1 MPLKQRVSPNPPL
14 SARLV
19 SCRALWRCCSF
30 LLGEGAAP
38 RGAQRGAGST
48 GVAAGTRGEP
58 AARRGDNCPRAGT
71 SEPRHLPKTCAAP
84 LQPAPL
90 LCHRVQSLQPPRLSS
105 LCRRGTCPG
114 TARHGSPRL
123 EHPERSGVLGGSS
136 AAGLQ
141 KVGVRSNRARRK
153 PQTITCLLL
162 EGTNDT
168 GLSLPSSFLPSGA
181 PSPSAPVGSGVC
193 GGRWGRR
200 GLKLPFSG

>member
-1 MPLKQRVSPNPPL
+1 M
-14 SARLV
+14 
-19 SCRALWRCCSF
+19 
-30 LLGEGAAP
+30 
-38 RGAQRGAGST
+38 
-48 GVAAGTRGEP
+48 AAGTRGEP

-71 SEPRHLPKTCAAP
+71 SEPRHLPRTCAAP

-90 LCHRVQSLQPPRLSS
+90 LPSRSEPPAPKAFIALQERDLPWDS
-105 LCRRGTCPG
+105 
-114 TARHGSPRL
+114 TARLP
-123 EHPERSGVLGGSS
+123 PERSGVLGGSS
-136 AAGLQ
+136 TAGLQ

-200 GLKLPFSG
+200 GLKLPFSKSHEALGLSSVPAWLQSQLELSGRSQMCPGGAGLPAQGLG